1 MKIAYTEN
9 SLSSFEDFHD
19 KEWLKKVAQLVKGTE
34 IEGLVED
41 FVAQWWGS
49 ARAFIL
55 PWLLVNGVYDSINSL
70 VPLPT
75 SPQDM
80 WNDYLKFNEFNGA
93 LWKLSE
99 SMYCSIYYAY
109 ENLLVNLLQEI
120 SDKKIRVTDR
130 DFTKLIREVYGDK
143 FANKIWSSNFIST
156 SREIRNCIV
165 HNGGKASS
173 KLLEMKPRPHIEKE
187 NVIISASD
195 TRKLYNNLK
204 LIVYEILRESLK
216 ILRQKTAS

>member
-1 MKIAYTEN
+1 MKIAYTES

-19 KEWLKKVAQLVKGTE
+19 GEWIKRVAQLVKGTE
-34 IEGLVED
+34 IEGLVEE

-55 PWLLVNGVYDSINSL
+55 PWLLVNGVYDGINS
-70 VPLPT
+70 VIPLT
-75 SPQDM
+75 VTPQDI

-109 ENLLVNLLQEI
+109 ENLLVSLLQRI
-120 SDKKIRVTDR
+120 RNKKVRVTDR
-130 DFTKLIREVYGDK
+130 DFAKVMMEVYGDK
-143 FANKIWSSNFIST
+143 FANKIWNSNFVSV

-165 HNGGKASS
+165 HNGGKVSG
-173 KLLEMKPRPHIEKE
+173 KLLEMKPRPHIEKD

-195 TRKLYNNLK
+195 TRKLYNTLK
-204 LIVYEILRESLK
+204 PIVYEILGESLK
-216 ILRQKTAS
+216 ILRQKTAG